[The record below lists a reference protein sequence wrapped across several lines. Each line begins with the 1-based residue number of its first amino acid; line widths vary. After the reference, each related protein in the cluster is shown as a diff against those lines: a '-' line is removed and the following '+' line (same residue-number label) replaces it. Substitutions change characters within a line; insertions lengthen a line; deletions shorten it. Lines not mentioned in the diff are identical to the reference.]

1 MSQDPQEEL
10 RTLRR
15 LLEEEQQRREDAER
29 RREDAERRLEEEQQR
44 REEEQQRRE
53 DTERQRRDVEAVNF
67 SLREEL
73 NEKALVQ
80 LDQDLNGYL
89 QCVHGLNFSLGRLV
103 PTLPRSRPQTLS
115 EGEKSKATTS
125 GRTSIVGKY
134 YPHKMRTWT
143 DFDDICRQS
152 FARIQAVLGYQQ
164 VFPSVTN
171 MRAMAQEI
179 EDELPHE
186 FLGSESFLN
195 EMKTSQ
201 FIHKTL
207 QIPVRRILNEYLKAS
222 GQQKKVFFDNYTSR
236 WGQRSMQTSVLSG
249 DGEESGIQV
258 AARPLPKTQPDCYVL
273 ATDTMALPGDMNDSD
288 DDDDGDANEFSEE
301 FRGSGAVYDVR
312 RISLAEH
319 KALYRLRAA
328 TMSRYVDGS
337 IPEDYMVQLARIASK
352 QATGDEQE
360 EVARR
365 AEKGVPGQVFYARAL
380 TQAFHYMVS
389 SGVEFGYIATG
400 ETLSFLRVPAED
412 PTTLLYH
419 ACLFPQYVST
429 PGSTENDGQLS
440 DDERGC
446 LAVSML
452 SAITLMALETT
463 PSQARERG
471 FNLSQLTRFPELPA
485 SSTAA
490 SSPGGSSVS
499 RKRRRGE
506 DNDQDNT
513 DNESYGDDDDGPSTS
528 SNMDMSTGRRHQ
540 RTSPLKKQWN
550 TSDAD
555 SGGPAQTHTH
565 AGMKRERGEHRVVW
579 VKQRAK
585 PGLRR
590 WDVNGRRPERPT
602 LPSQRDPSTFRPI
615 RPFCTQGCLRGLVHG
630 EEMDPVCPN
639 VLLHMQAARRD
650 SGSLPAS
657 VEHAL
662 TLDELRELV
671 QLQLLSNAEQDCSC
685 MLERGLV
692 GAIGCLFKITV
703 TGYGY
708 TFVAKGVESLN
719 SYRLLREVRVYKRL
733 AEQQGVTIPV
743 CLGIVPLL
751 LPYPMTNGALITHM
765 LLMSYA
771 GLGLHSR
778 RAQRLAEMGHV
789 DLEHEEERT
798 LRELEA
804 VGLVDRDHI
813 SNGNL
818 TWSHE
823 LQRVMKIDFDHALSL
838 LRFASH
844 EHFPPLPPMDKDAKA
859 VIVGISGCSSS
870 GKTTL
875 ARVLRDIFP
884 QTFILHEDDF
894 YREEDELPIR
904 HGVRDW
910 DCIEA
915 ISVKDM
921 EAALA
926 YIHAHGIFPP
936 FINSKEDQNSIGT
949 CPIPPDRIAAAKA
962 RVVAWLSTPTGA
974 SFVASNKRICLLDG
988 FLLFTPSMS
997 AVMSLL
1003 QVKLF
1008 LLVSRAKA
1016 TQRREARDG
1025 YVTLEGFWKD
1035 PPGYVEKIVWPNY
1048 VESHSWMFRDGN
1060 VEGPVDEAVVLREGI
1075 KVQSD
1080 KGLDVELAHTLDWAV
1095 SEIINHLEAAM

>member
-10 RTLRR
+10 KTLRR
-15 LLEEEQQRREDAER
+15 LLEAEQQRREDA
-29 RREDAERRLEEEQQR
+29 
-44 REEEQQRRE
+44 
-53 DTERQRRDVEAVNF
+53 ERQRRDVEAVNL

-89 QCVHGLNFSLGRLV
+89 QCVHGLNFSLERLV

-152 FARIQAVLGYQQ
+152 FARIQAALGHQQ
-164 VFPSVTN
+164 VFPSVIN

-179 EDELPHE
+179 EDELPRE
-186 FLGSESFLN
+186 FSGSESFLN

-236 WGQRSMQTSVLSG
+236 WGQRSMQTSALSG
-249 DGEESGIQV
+249 DGEESGTQV
-258 AARPLPKTQPDCYVL
+258 AARPPPKTQPDCYVL
-273 ATDTMALPGDMNDSD
+273 ATDTIASLGDMNDLD
-288 DDDDGDANEFSEE
+288 DDSNANEFGEE
-301 FRGSGAVYDVR
+301 FRGSGTVYNVR

-360 EVARR
+360 EVTRL
-365 AEKGVPGQVFYARAL
+365 AERGVPGQVFYARAL

-440 DDERGC
+440 DDERGR

-452 SAITLMALETT
+452 SAITLVALETT
-463 PSQARERG
+463 PSQVRERG

-490 SSPGGSSVS
+490 SSPGGSSAS

-506 DNDQDNT
+506 DNSQDNT
-513 DNESYGDDDDGPSTS
+513 DNYSYGDDDNRPSTS

-550 TSDAD
+550 TSDANSD
-555 SGGPAQTHTH
+555 APVQTYTY
-565 AGMKRERGEHRVVW
+565 AGMKRKRGEDRVVW
-579 VKQRAK
+579 AKQRAK

-590 WDVNGRRPERPT
+590 WDVNGRRPKRPT
-602 LPSQRDPSTFRPI
+602 LPSQHDPSTFRPI

-630 EEMDPVCPN
+630 EEMDPDCPN
-639 VLLHMQAARRD
+639 VLLHMQAAQRD
-650 SGSLPAS
+650 SGYLRAS

-662 TLDELRELV
+662 TLDELCELV
-671 QLQLLSNAEQDCSC
+671 QLQLLSNAEQDCGC

-708 TFVAKGVESLN
+708 TFVAKGVESFN

-804 VGLVDRDHI
+804 VGLIDRDHT

-823 LQRVMKIDFDHALSL
+823 LQRVMKIDFDHALVSGSKALSPDSKASPSTSLGSSRCSQELLGCIKARLPSGRTGWDDGERDQSPFRLLRNLRPSDAFIASL
-838 LRFASH
+838 LID
-844 EHFPPLPPMDKDAKA
+844 L
-859 VIVGISGCSSS
+859 
-870 GKTTL
+870 
-875 ARVLRDIFP
+875 
-884 QTFILHEDDF
+884 IL
-894 YREEDELPIR
+894 
-904 HGVRDW
+904 
-910 DCIEA
+910 
-915 ISVKDM
+915 
-921 EAALA
+921 
-926 YIHAHGIFPP
+926 
-936 FINSKEDQNSIGT
+936 
-949 CPIPPDRIAAAKA
+949 
-962 RVVAWLSTPTGA
+962 
-974 SFVASNKRICLLDG
+974 
-988 FLLFTPSMS
+988 
-997 AVMSLL
+997 
-1003 QVKLF
+1003 
-1008 LLVSRAKA
+1008 
-1016 TQRREARDG
+1016 
-1025 YVTLEGFWKD
+1025 
-1035 PPGYVEKIVWPNY
+1035 
-1048 VESHSWMFRDGN
+1048 
-1060 VEGPVDEAVVLREGI
+1060 
-1075 KVQSD
+1075 
-1080 KGLDVELAHTLDWAV
+1080 
-1095 SEIINHLEAAM
+1095 